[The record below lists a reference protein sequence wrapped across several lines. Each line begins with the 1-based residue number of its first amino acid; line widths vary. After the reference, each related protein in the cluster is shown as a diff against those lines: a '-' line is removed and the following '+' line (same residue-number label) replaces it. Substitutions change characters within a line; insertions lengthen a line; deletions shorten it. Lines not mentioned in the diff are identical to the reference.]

1 MKLKNIFALN
11 VLAAT
16 LAACGGGDINLNPS
30 TSVGDTTTNITN
42 PPATVQPVNPCA
54 QYSASGQTFQGIFS
68 GGNCT
73 YPVTFVADSRP
84 LTVDLLIPE
93 LADGGLHIFEDSLF
107 VGEDVNA
114 SAAAAG
120 KRVPQDGE
128 GPTLT
133 IAAGAKL
140 AFSASE
146 DYIMIARG
154 SRIVAEG
161 TKAKPIVISAV
172 TDLRDN
178 AATEGDR
185 GLWGGILINGNGLTN
200 KCNDTQRAPSG
211 TNPHGCHITAE
222 GRPSTYGGNNND
234 ESSGVLRYVVVK
246 HAGFEVVDGSE
257 LNGITFNAVGAGT
270 RVEYVQTYTTQDDA
284 FEMFGGA
291 VDLKYV
297 VAVNTGDDSFD
308 FSEGWTGNIQFALSV
323 ATSGGNTCVEADNT
337 GSNRADNLTPLT
349 KGRISNLTCVTT
361 NVKTGQGIHPS
372 AKGDSE
378 GVLYREGTFFEMYN
392 SIVTSSMD
400 GMASNECFEVIDS
413 EGDFTIDAIEAGWS
427 VATSNIIACT
437 EPTKRGLFTPKDAAP
452 GYVSPNA
459 GFDLKNWLTSNN
471 NAVIDTTVAGALPA
485 TVLQGLNT
493 NKRAYITAPAFA
505 DGNGTS
511 ITVPVFDVTRLR
523 DIFSASDVPALGNS
537 GVSSFFTE
545 VNFIGAVSAGND
557 WTEGWTVGLDE

>member
-270 RVEYVQTYTTQDDA
+270 RVEYVQTYTTQDDG

-337 GSNRADNLTPLT
+337 GSGRADDLTPLT
-349 KGRISNLTCVTT
+349 KGRVSNLTCVTT

-400 GMASNECFEVIDS
+400 GMASNECFEIIDS
-413 EGDFTIDAIEAGWS
+413 EGPQTIAAAKAGWS
-427 VATSNIIACT
+427 VAASNFIACT
-437 EPTKRGLFTPKDAAP
+437 EALKQGVNPANSDFSLATWLQTAP
-452 GYVSPNA
+452 N
-459 GFDLKNWLTSNN
+459 TNN
-471 NAVIDTTVAGALPA
+471 VVVNGSVAGSLPV
-485 TVLQGLNT
+485 TILQGLAT

-505 DGNGTS
+505 DGNGTA
-511 ITVPVFDVTRLR
+511 INIPVFDVTRLR
-523 DIFSASDVPALGNS
+523 DNFSANAVPALGNS
-537 GVSSFFTE
+537 GVSSFFNE